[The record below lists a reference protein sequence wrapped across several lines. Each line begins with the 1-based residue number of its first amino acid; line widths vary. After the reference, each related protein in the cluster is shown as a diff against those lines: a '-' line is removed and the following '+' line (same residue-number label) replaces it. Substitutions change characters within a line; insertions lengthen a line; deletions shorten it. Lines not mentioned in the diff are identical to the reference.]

1 MNLVLSIW
9 YWVFSIQ
16 NKLIRLI
23 YKVTSFILRLKKLKN
38 KIMYV
43 WELSTW

>member
-1 MNLVLSIW
+1 MNLVLSTW

-23 YKVTSFILRLKKLKN
+23 YKGTSFMLRLKKIKN

-43 WELSTW
+43 WVLST